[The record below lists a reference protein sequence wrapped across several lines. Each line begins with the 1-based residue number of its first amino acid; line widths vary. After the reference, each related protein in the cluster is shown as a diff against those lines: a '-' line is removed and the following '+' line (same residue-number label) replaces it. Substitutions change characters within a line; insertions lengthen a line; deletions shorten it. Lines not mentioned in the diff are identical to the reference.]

1 MSRGSSADGAQ
12 LFIGRLS
19 KQTRQRDLEDIFTY
33 YGRLA
38 RCDIKYG
45 RKTGSPGSGMAY
57 AFVDYDDRRD
67 AEDAIKY
74 ENGREVCGQSIV
86 VEWARGPRHGFQ
98 ADDECY
104 KCHRSGHWA
113 RNCRDPRYVGY
124 SRQGYRSSSR
134 SRSGGVY
141 NKRSH
146 YRSRSRSRS
155 RDRDYERSRKHRRHR
170 SRSHSKERRRS
181 DSRDRHSRNKHKNSS
196 RNHKKSS
203 SSHKRKSRSHSKSES
218 RSRSRSKSID
228 RVESSEASAS
238 PDNRSSSSDRSTGS
252 RSRSR

>member
-86 VEWARGPRHGFQ
+86 VEWARGPRHGFVQ

-124 SRQGYRSSSR
+124 SRQGY
-134 SRSGGVY
+134 
-141 NKRSH
+141 RSH